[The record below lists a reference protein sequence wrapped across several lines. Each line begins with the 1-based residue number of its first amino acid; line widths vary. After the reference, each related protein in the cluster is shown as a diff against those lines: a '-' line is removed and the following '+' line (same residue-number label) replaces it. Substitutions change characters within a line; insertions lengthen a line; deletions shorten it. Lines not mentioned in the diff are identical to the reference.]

1 MGCPARLCPRD
12 APSGRRSRVWICC
25 GGSPVGMPWR
35 DDHGMTAAPVG
46 KVDARGVCSEYVDHG
61 AGKYRM
67 KR

>member
-1 MGCPARLCPRD
+1 
-12 APSGRRSRVWICC
+12 
-25 GGSPVGMPWR
+25 MPWR